1 METMVS
7 LLSCI
12 IKFPLCCSQ
21 QLIWEL
27 IRVRE
32 LISSKQWKI
41 INSNMGLIQIWGH
54 LYLTA
59 LTTEA
64 QVIKKDPGEILCDE
78 MFYKND

>member
-21 QLIWEL
+21 QLI
-27 IRVRE
+27 
-32 LISSKQWKI
+32 SSKQGKI
-41 INSNMGLIQIWGH
+41 INSNIGLIQIWGH
-54 LYLTA
+54 LYLAA

-64 QVIKKDPGEILCDE
+64 QLIKKDPGEILYDE
-78 MFYKND
+78 MFHKLNHVPGVLWKK